1 MANKKSSK
9 ISIRPI
15 GNAQA
20 IASTLGFG
28 ETKPEQEAPQAK
40 SAGEKQSKAN
50 SEDTTETATA
60 VTHNQAAKPKK
71 SKLKKENGLSASQE
85 IKSNPEPKKA
95 SAETMSLPL
104 MFEIKRKLPGKEL
117 FVLSLLYKQKNERG
131 MLQTTVNEL
140 MSLYYSVFDDSIKD
154 DTVRRSLKRLA
165 DASLIKTKS
174 IPGHNSGYVYEV
186 GDLLETDVFKT
197 EEKEEF
203 SALVSFVESKLNSAR

>member
-1 MANKKSSK
+1 MANKKTNK

-28 ETKPEQEAPQAK
+28 ETKPEQEPTAK
-40 SAGEKQSKAN
+40 SAAEKQGKSK
-50 SEDTTETATA
+50 SEDAIETAAA
-60 VTHNQAAKPKK
+60 VTDNQAAKPKK
-71 SKLKKENGLSASQE
+71 SELKKGNDSSAL
-85 IKSNPEPKKA
+85 PETNFSVSKA
-95 SAETMSLPL
+95 SAEMLSLPL

-154 DTVRRSLKRLA
+154 DTVRRSLKRLT
-165 DASLIKTKS
+165 DASLIQTKS
-174 IPGHNSGYVYEV
+174 IPGHNAGYVYEV
-186 GDLLETDVFKT
+186 GDLLETDAFTT

-203 SALVSFVESKLNSAR
+203 SALVSFVESKLNAAH

>member
-9 ISIRPI
+9 ILIRPI

-28 ETKPEQEAPQAK
+28 ETKPEQEPTAAK
-40 SAGEKQSKAN
+40 SAAEKRSESN
-50 SEDTTETATA
+50 SEDTIETAAA
-60 VTHNQAAKPKK
+60 VTDNQAANPQK
-71 SKLKKENGLSASQE
+71 SELKKGNDSSAV
-85 IKSNPEPKKA
+85 PETTNLVPKA
-95 SAETMSLPL
+95 SAEMMSLPL

-165 DASLIKTKS
+165 DGSLIQTKS

-186 GDLLETDVFKT
+186 GDLLETDVFTT

-203 SALVSFVESKLNSAR
+203 SALVSFVESKLNAVR